1 MSRHEELRCRGFWS
15 RRSVGAVLGLGAEA
29 VGAIGAIGAIGA
41 VRPVVLL
48 GAAVVVRS
56 RMS

>member
-29 VGAIGAIGAIGA
+29 VGAIGAIGA

>member
-29 VGAIGAIGAIGA
+29 VGAMGA